1 MIFYFKLKIPHL
13 HDRIN
18 EMNFSTKNYTNY
30 VFGGRDFQLCVLEQ
44 LNSLTIGLLEFYI
57 G

>member
-1 MIFYFKLKIPHL
+1 
-13 HDRIN
+13 
-18 EMNFSTKNYTNY
+18 MNFSTKNYTNY